1 MKNIDF
7 KTVES
12 FGDEWTKFD
21 QTKLSEIE
29 AQNIFNKYFSIFP
42 WKIISKTSEGFDMG
56 CGTGR
61 WASFVA
67 SKVGILNC
75 VDPSHAINI
84 ARLRLKK
91 FSNIRIHDCSL
102 DEVKL
107 EKNSQDFGYS
117 LGVLHH
123 VPDTQ
128 LAIKS
133 CVDLLKPGSPFLI
146 YLYYSFDNRPFW
158 FFYLWKITNYL
169 RLIIS
174 RLPSKL
180 KIIVT
185 DLLAICIYYPIAK
198 ICLFLKKININIKNF
213 PLSFYADKTFYTM
226 RTDSRDRF
234 GTRLEKR
241 FSKKE
246 IKKMMENAGLD
257 NIDFSKNEPYW
268 CAIGYKKK

>member
-29 AQNIFNKYFSIFP
+29 AQNIFNKYFNIFP

-67 SKVGILNC
+67 PKVGKLNC

-146 YLYYSFDNRPFW
+146 YLYYSFVNRPFW

-169 RLIIS
+169 RFQLTE
-174 RLPSKL
+174 R
-180 KIIVT
+180 
-185 DLLAICIYYPIAK
+185 
-198 ICLFLKKININIKNF
+198 
-213 PLSFYADKTFYTM
+213 SFF
-226 RTDSRDRF
+226 
-234 GTRLEKR
+234 
-241 FSKKE
+241 
-246 IKKMMENAGLD
+246 
-257 NIDFSKNEPYW
+257 
-268 CAIGYKKK
+268 

>member
-29 AQNIFNKYFSIFP
+29 AQNIFNKYFNIFP

-67 SKVGILNC
+67 PKVGKLNC

-198 ICLFLKKININIKNF
+198 ICLFLKKININVKNF